1 MKLIHTLYFVVL
13 LSSGITAQVSNE
25 SELFKSLKV
34 NDSILFELGFNQ
46 CKIEATASLIDEN
59 LEFYHD
65 QGGITMG
72 KEPFLTSLKK
82 NICGQTFKSRRELL
96 KNTLEVY
103 PLYDNGRL
111 YGAIQKGVHQFYQTH
126 PGKKEQLGS
135 IAKFT
140 HLWLKKDSGWIIKRV
155 LSYDHK
161 DPNMKDHSAEVS
173 LNKEELKTFVGTY
186 EAPNTGQVEITI
198 EDNALLM
205 NTKKSTFLIYPK
217 SDLVF
222 FHKQAPLEFKFVK
235 DDNGQVTKFL
245 VIENGNLAEE
255 VIKK

>member
-82 NICGQTFKSRRELL
+82 NICG
-96 KNTLEVY
+96 
-103 PLYDNGRL
+103 
-111 YGAIQKGVHQFYQTH
+111 
-126 PGKKEQLGS
+126 
-135 IAKFT
+135 
-140 HLWLKKDSGWIIKRV
+140 
-155 LSYDHK
+155 
-161 DPNMKDHSAEVS
+161 
-173 LNKEELKTFVGTY
+173 
-186 EAPNTGQVEITI
+186 
-198 EDNALLM
+198 
-205 NTKKSTFLIYPK
+205 
-217 SDLVF
+217 
-222 FHKQAPLEFKFVK
+222 
-235 DDNGQVTKFL
+235 
-245 VIENGNLAEE
+245 
-255 VIKK
+255 